1 MEKNYS
7 YIKFGDFAEIQPT
20 VKISRDTQ
28 CGFIPMEVINP
39 GYKYV
44 YPIEEK
50 KYDGSG
56 VKFENNDII
65 FARITPCLEHGK
77 IAVVKGL
84 NENKGFGSSEY
95 YVFRER
101 KEVST
106 RDYIYYLAISPLIK
120 GNAIV
125 SMVGASGRQR
135 AQKDVIEKTV
145 VKVPDLPTQKKV
157 SLILSTYD
165 DLIDINRQRVQ
176 LLEESA
182 RLLFREWFVYFRFPG
197 HEKVKIVDGVPEG
210 WEKEKLIKI
219 GYLNYG
225 KALVEETREE
235 GDVKVYGSSG
245 VVGVHNKSIV
255 EGPGIIVGR
264 KGNVGAIHWVNDRY
278 WPIDTVYYIKREQS
292 NLFLYL
298 SLKTIGFINTD
309 ASVPGL
315 NRDYAHSKMILVPTK
330 DLLDKFLN
338 QVNEIYSMV
347 KILTIQNQK
356 LAQARDLLLPRL
368 MSGAIEV

>member
-1 MEKNYS
+1 MKKNYS
-7 YIKFGDFAEIQPT
+7 YIKFGDFAEIQPM
-20 VKISRDTQ
+20 VKIGRDTQ

-84 NENKGFGSSEY
+84 NDNKGFGSSEY

-157 SLILSTYD
+157 SLILSAYD
-165 DLIDINRQRVQ
+165 DLIDTNRRRVQ

-182 RLLFREWFVYFRFPG
+182 RLLFREWFVYFRFPLRLRSGQAG
-197 HEKVKIVDGVPEG
+197 HEKACPVESINSTGVKIVDGIPEG
-210 WEKEKLIKI
+210 WKKEKLIKI

-235 GDVKVYGSSG
+235 V
-245 VVGVHNKSIV
+245 
-255 EGPGIIVGR
+255 
-264 KGNVGAIHWVNDRY
+264 RY
-278 WPIDTVYYIKREQS
+278 MDQAV
-292 NLFLYL
+292 L
-298 SLKTIGFINTD
+298 SVFIAN
-309 ASVPGL
+309 
-315 NRDYAHSKMILVPTK
+315 IW
-330 DLLDKFLN
+330 
-338 QVNEIYSMV
+338 
-347 KILTIQNQK
+347 
-356 LAQARDLLLPRL
+356 
-368 MSGAIEV
+368 